1 LNISRFFGATN
12 REALRQ
18 VRLALGP
25 DALII
30 SNRRV
35 NGGVEI
41 LATDQTSLPDGLA
54 EQIAA
59 QEAAAAASQPPVT
72 MRNAYRH
79 PDVQPAPAQ
88 RPAPPQYPAG
98 SMPQQG
104 AAQHPGAGAGLRPG
118 PGMPQRPGQGV
129 PQRPGSGMPGQGV
142 PPHQPGMPAQGV
154 PQQGLPPSG
163 LRAPAQPAGGFQP
176 GITPAQMPRP
186 QGQPPA
192 AGSPSAG
199 LRQPPAT
206 GLRPGAAAVASAL
219 GGQPGSMP
227 APGTDVLGAIDHLQG
242 VLESR
247 IDELVWGSQL
257 RRAPQA
263 ISLFQT
269 LLGFGFSTALLRAM
283 LTRLPEN
290 LGAKAAFQWVRSELI
305 RTLPVLESEDDLF
318 APGAAIA
325 LVGPT
330 GVGKTTTVAKL
341 AARCVKRLGP
351 ENVVLLTTDTYRIG
365 AHEQLRIY
373 GQMMRV
379 PVHVVQD
386 GAELR
391 RILATVGR
399 HQTILV
405 DNVGISQRDRYV
417 SEQAAMLAQA
427 GREISRLLVLNASS
441 HGDTLDEVAR
451 SYTNDGGTPLR
462 GCIITKVDEATR
474 LGASLD
480 TAIRYQLPVCYISDG
495 QKVPQNLAF
504 LSGSELVDRALVKPQ
519 QSQALYAPSEADFA
533 ALMSVAKSAEETP
546 EDQEK
551 KRRQLLP
558 NLLTVAGGIGDAVDV
573 SDIEQACAEIDDDL
587 LASETYALWRGY
599 FKGEITDSI
608 EALGVHLL
616 RAAQNEFVSQQ
627 SDYIMA
633 VHDQIALREADN
645 RTSGRMR
652 ATVLCNERGTPW
664 ASPYQQLT
672 QADGWRASDGNSALQ
687 APGNVEALLDQISW
701 VADAMPGLPVL
712 HVFDQSSQAV
722 WRAVSAAGAAWVSPC
737 PATTK
742 IYEDGCATTVG
753 AASKV
758 VDYHPVGALAE
769 LLDLSD
775 IQGVERGRLV
785 VWVGV
790 HAVELVSRQSG
801 TLPVLLVAAR
811 VVDREQGTV
820 LRTVH
825 GLSHATT
832 IGVTPERLAMALLV
846 SAEQKSALR
855 LAARWWPLLAPR
867 QWSDASQKRAMTAVQ
882 VGLTTWHA
890 LQNTNTPLLRKAI
903 YGLAGTQKPTQLS
916 AVSAMMKLF
925 TLKEMTV

>member
-1 LNISRFFGATN
+1 MNISRFFGATN

-59 QEAAAAASQPPVT
+59 QEAAAAASQTPVT
-72 MRNAYRH
+72 MRNAYRR
-79 PDVQPAPAQ
+79 PEAPAFAPSQGQPPLQQ
-88 RPAPPQYPAG
+88 RP
-98 SMPQQG
+98 
-104 AAQHPGAGAGLRPG
+104 LD
-118 PGMPQRPGQGV
+118 PGMAQRPGQG
-129 PQRPGSGMPGQGV
+129 
-142 PPHQPGMPAQGV
+142 MPAQGMPPRPMAAP
-154 PQQGLPPSG
+154 PQQAPGRPGANLPPPG
-163 LRAPAQPAGGFQP
+163 LR
-176 GITPAQMPRP
+176 TPAQQAGQAAYQ
-186 QGQPPA
+186 QGFSPA
-192 AGSPSAG
+192 AGQRPAAPPPSQRPAMPSQTQPAG

-206 GLRPGAAAVASAL
+206 GLNPAAAAVNTAL
-219 GGQPGSMP
+219 GGQSAPPGP
-227 APGTDVLGAIDHLQG
+227 DVLGAIDHLQG

-290 LGAKAAFQWVRSELI
+290 LGDKAAFQWVRSELI
-305 RTLPVLESEDDLF
+305 RNLPVLESEDALF
-318 APGAAIA
+318 QQGAAIA

-351 ENVVLLTTDTYRIG
+351 DNVVLLTTDTYRIG

-386 GAELR
+386 GVELR
-391 RILATVGR
+391 RILASVGR

-417 SEQAAMLAQA
+417 AEQASMLAQA
-427 GREISRLLVLNASS
+427 GREITRLLVLNASS

-495 QKVPQNLAF
+495 QKVPQNLAY
-504 LSGSELVDRALVKPQ
+504 LSASELVDRALVKPQ

-533 ALMSVAKSAEETP
+533 ALMSVAKPLEETAEE
-546 EDQEK
+546 QEK

-558 NLLTVAGGIGDAVDV
+558 KLLTVAGGLTDSVEV
-573 SDIEQACAEIDDDL
+573 SDIETACVEIDNDL
-587 LASETYALWRGY
+587 LASESYELWRGY
-599 FKGEITDSI
+599 FKGDITDSVQS
-608 EALGVHLL
+608 LGMHLM

-627 SDYIMA
+627 NDYLLA
-633 VHDQIALREADN
+633 LHDHIALREADN
-645 RTSGRMR
+645 RVSGRLR
-652 ATVLCNERGTPW
+652 ATVLCTERGTPW
-664 ASPYQQLT
+664 VSPYQQLT
-672 QADGWRASDGNSALQ
+672 LADGWRSSDGNSALQ
-687 APGNVEALLDQISW
+687 PPGNIEALLDQISW
-701 VADAMPGLPVL
+701 LTDSAPGFPLL
-712 HVFDQSSQAV
+712 HVFDQSTQAV
-722 WRAVSAAGAAWVSPC
+722 WYAVSGAGADWLSPC

-742 IYEDGCATTVG
+742 VYDDGCATTVG
-753 AASKV
+753 AVSKV
-758 VDYHPVGALAE
+758 VDYHPVGALGD
-769 LLDLSD
+769 LLDLAD
-775 IQGVERGRLV
+775 IQGVERGHLV

-790 HAVELVSRQSG
+790 QPVELVSRQAG

-811 VVDREQGTV
+811 VVDREQGNV

-825 GLSHATT
+825 GLSHIRSGA
-832 IGVTPERLAMALLV
+832 VSPERLAMALLV
-846 SAEQKSALR
+846 SAEQKSALK

-867 QWSDASQKRAMTAVQ
+867 QWADASQKRAMTATQ
-882 VGLTTWHA
+882 LGLVTWHA
-890 LQNTNTPLLRKAI
+890 LQNVNAPNLRHALH
-903 YGLAGTQKPTQLS
+903 GLAGTEKPTQLA

-925 TLKEMTV
+925 TLKEMMV

>member
-1 LNISRFFGATN
+1 MNISRFFGATN

-72 MRNAYRH
+72 MRNAYRR
-79 PDVQPAPAQ
+79 PESPQSGPAFQA
-88 RPAPPQYPAG
+88 
-98 SMPQQG
+98 
-104 AAQHPGAGAGLRPG
+104 
-118 PGMPQRPGQGV
+118 PGQ
-129 PQRPGSGMPGQGV
+129 GMPGQPRPGVAPGGAQVPGQRPVQGSV
-142 PPHQPGMPAQGV
+142 PPQRPSVPSRAGMPPPGV
-154 PQQGLPPSG
+154 RTPSAPPQ
-163 LRAPAQPAGGFQP
+163 GFQP
-176 GITPAQMPRP
+176 GIPAAPMPRTAPP
-186 QGQPPA
+186 QSLQARA
-192 AGSPSAG
+192 ASQAQAPSQGPGAMPSAAPPQG

-206 GLRPGAAAVASAL
+206 GLKPSAAALSSAL
-219 GGQPGSMP
+219 AGQS
-227 APGTDVLGAIDHLQG
+227 APGPDVLGAIDHLQG
-242 VLESR
+242 VLETR
-247 IDELVWGSQL
+247 IDELLWGSQL

-290 LGAKAAFQWVRSELI
+290 LGAKAAFQWARAELI
-305 RTLPVLESEDDLF
+305 RTLPVLENEDALF
-318 APGAAIA
+318 QPGAAIA

-351 ENVVLLTTDTYRIG
+351 DNVVLLTTDTYRIG

-391 RILATVGR
+391 RILASVGR

-417 SEQAAMLAQA
+417 GEQAAMLAQA
-427 GREISRLLVLNASS
+427 GRDISRLLVLNASS

-451 SYTNDGGTPLR
+451 SYTNDGGTPLK

-480 TAIRYQLPVCYISDG
+480 TAIRYQLPICYISDG
-495 QKVPQNLAF
+495 QKVPQNLAW
-504 LSGSELVDRALVKPQ
+504 LSASELVDRALVKPQ

-533 ALMSVAKSAEETP
+533 ALMSVAKAAEETP
-546 EDQEK
+546 EEQEK

-558 NLLTVAGGIGDAVDV
+558 KLLTVAGAAGDALDV
-573 SDIEQACAEIDDDL
+573 SDIEAACAEIDNDL
-587 LASETYALWRGY
+587 LAAETYELWRGY
-599 FKGEITDSI
+599 FKGEITDTI
-608 EALGVHLL
+608 QALGLHLL
-616 RAAQNEFVSQQ
+616 RAAQNEYVSQQ
-627 SDYIMA
+627 SDYLMA
-633 VHDQIALREADN
+633 VHDQVSLRESDG
-645 RTSGRMR
+645 RTSGRLR
-652 ATVLCNERGTPW
+652 ATVLGNERGTPW

-672 QADGWRASDGNSALQ
+672 LADGWRASDGSSALQ

-701 VADAMPGLPVL
+701 VTEALPGLPVL

-722 WRAVSAAGAAWVSPC
+722 WQAVSAAGAAWVSPC
-737 PATTK
+737 PGTTK
-742 IYEDGCATTVG
+742 IYDDGCATTVG
-753 AASKV
+753 AVSKV
-758 VDYHPVGALAE
+758 ADYHPVGALAD
-769 LLDLSD
+769 LLDLAEF
-775 IQGVERGRLV
+775 QGVERGRLV

-790 HAVELVSRQSG
+790 QAVELVSRQVG
-801 TLPVLLVAAR
+801 QLPVLLVAAR

-820 LRTVH
+820 LKTVH
-825 GLSHATT
+825 GLSHAT
-832 IGVTPERLAMALLV
+832 IAGATPERLAMALLV
-846 SAEQKSALR
+846 SAEQKTALK

-867 QWSDASQKRAMTAVQ
+867 QWSDASQKRAITSVQ
-882 VGLTTWHA
+882 VGLATWHA
-890 LQNTNTPLLRKAI
+890 LQNSNTQTLRNVL
-903 YGLAGTQKPTQLS
+903 YGLAGTSKPTQLA

-925 TLKEMTV
+925 TLKEMT

>member
-1 LNISRFFGATN
+1 MNISRFFGATN

-59 QEAAAAASQPPVT
+59 QEAAAAANQPPVT
-72 MRNAYRH
+72 MRNASRH
-79 PDVQPAPAQ
+79 PDAPVGGMPPPAPAQ
-88 RPAPPQYPAG
+88 RPGQPGLPQY
-98 SMPQQG
+98 QG
-104 AAQHPGAGAGLRPG
+104 AAMQQQ
-118 PGMPQRPGQGV
+118 GMPQRTGGGAFQQGL
-129 PQRPGSGMPGQGV
+129 PQR
-142 PPHQPGMPAQGV
+142 QPGLSPQGMTQR
-154 PQQGLPPSG
+154 PPGASLQQGLPPTG
-163 LRAPAQPAGGFQP
+163 LRAPAQQPPVFQP
-176 GITPAQMPRP
+176 RITPANMSRP
-186 QGQPPA
+186 QGQVPMQQHPA
-192 AGSPSAG
+192 GAPAGSRQSPAMG
-199 LRQPPAT
+199 LNPA
-206 GLRPGAAAVASAL
+206 AAAVSSAL
-219 GGQPGSMP
+219 GGQGA

-305 RTLPVLESEDDLF
+305 RTLPVLDSEDTLF

-546 EDQEK
+546 EAQEK

-558 NLLTVAGGIGDAVDV
+558 QLLTVAGAIGDAIDV
-573 SDIEQACAEIDDDL
+573 ADIENACAEIDDDL

-599 FKGEITDSI
+599 VKGEITDTI
-608 EALGVHLL
+608 QALGVHLL

-627 SDYIMA
+627 SDYMVA

-645 RTSGRMR
+645 RTSGHLRV
-652 ATVLCNERGTPW
+652 TVLCNERGTPW
-664 ASPYQQLT
+664 VSPYQQLT
-672 QADGWRASDGNSALQ
+672 LADGWRASDGNSALQ
-687 APGNVEALLDQISW
+687 APGNIEALLDQISW
-701 VADAMPGLPVL
+701 VTDSMPGLPVL

-742 IYEDGCATTVG
+742 IYEDECATTVG

-758 VDYHPVGALAE
+758 LDYHPVGALAD
-769 LLDLSD
+769 LLDLAE
-775 IQGVERGRLV
+775 INGVERGRLV

-790 HAVELVSRQSG
+790 HAVELVSRQVG

-846 SAEQKSALR
+846 SAEQKAALR

-867 QWSDASQKRAMTAVQ
+867 QWADASQKRAITAAQ

-890 LQNTNTPLLRKAI
+890 LQNTNTPMLRKAV
-903 YGLAGTQKPTQLS
+903 YGLAGTQKPTQLA